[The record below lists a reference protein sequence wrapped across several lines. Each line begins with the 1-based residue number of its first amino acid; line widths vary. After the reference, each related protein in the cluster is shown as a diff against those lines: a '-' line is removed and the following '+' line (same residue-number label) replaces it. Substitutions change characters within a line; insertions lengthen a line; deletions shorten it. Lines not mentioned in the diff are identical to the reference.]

1 MKFALAG
8 KRSGGSDE
16 GKRDEELPEED
27 DDSQRRRKRSKK
39 SHDKEVLDGENLY
52 QSHPLAV
59 IVQVND
65 EKQKGSKLLTLR
77 IEFLIKLN
85 VLCVGEEGTLP
96 GGVSPALSLANLFP
110 DDNGLELPNQVNQ
123 LTLFVKT
130 FVVLFSDI
138 TKRMHSVVSN
148 VYRVS
153 LKVSLVYPIFADN

>member
-1 MKFALAG
+1 MKSALAG

-39 SHDKEVLDGENLY
+39 SHDKEVLDGENVY

-85 VLCVGEEGTLP
+85 VLCVAEEGTLP
-96 GGVSPALSLANLFP
+96 EGVSPALSLANLFP
-110 DDNGLELPNQVNQ
+110 DDNGLELPNQVN
-123 LTLFVKT
+123 
-130 FVVLFSDI
+130 
-138 TKRMHSVVSN
+138 
-148 VYRVS
+148 
-153 LKVSLVYPIFADN
+153 